1 MRYERIPDTLPVL
14 SGEGLTLRELTE
26 ADLPAW
32 FGRRTDMEAAALAGD
47 PIATSMQDIVDS
59 LEFHR
64 GAFRAR
70 EGLRWAIVPDELGES
85 VGTIGFA
92 TFDQTDL
99 SAQIGY
105 AIGRAHWNRG
115 ITTCAARLTIDYG
128 FNVLGLERIDAMVL
142 TVNGASI
149 RVLEKLGFELDG
161 LRPASSVAD
170 KTPSAYALY
179 SLERSLRHGEML
191 KA

>member
-1 MRYERIPDTLPVL
+1 MRYEGIPDTLPVL
-14 SGEGLTLRELTE
+14 NGEGLTLRELNET
-26 ADLPAW
+26 DLPAW
-32 FGRRTDMEAAALAGD
+32 FGRRTDIEAAALAGD
-47 PIATSMQDIVDS
+47 SIATSMQDIVDS

-70 EGLRWAIVPDELGES
+70 EGLRWAIVPDQLGKS
-85 VGTIGFA
+85 VGTIGRAAFGP
-92 TFDQTDL
+92 TDL

-115 ITTCAARLTIDYG
+115 ITTCAVRLTIDYG

-149 RVLEKLGFELDG
+149 RVLEKLGFQLDE
-161 LRPASSVAD
+161 LRPPSSTDD
-170 KTPSAYALY
+170 KAPSAYALY
-179 SLERSLRHGEML
+179 YLERSLRHGEML
-191 KA
+191 PA

>member
-1 MRYERIPDTLPVL
+1 MSYERIPDTLPVL

-32 FGRRTDMEAAALAGD
+32 FGRRTDIEAAALAGD
-47 PIATSMQDIVDS
+47 SIATSMQDIVDS

-85 VGTIGFA
+85 VGTIGFGA
-92 TFDQTDL
+92 FDQTDL

-115 ITTCAARLTIDYG
+115 ITTRAARLTID
-128 FNVLGLERIDAMVL
+128 
-142 TVNGASI
+142 GASI
-149 RVLEKLGFELDG
+149 RILEKLGFQLDG
-161 LRPASSVAD
+161 LRPASSVVD

-191 KA
+191 RA

>member
-47 PIATSMQDIVDS
+47 PIATSMQDVADS

-92 TFDQTDL
+92 AFDQTDL

-115 ITTCAARLTIDYG
+115 ITTCAARLTINYG